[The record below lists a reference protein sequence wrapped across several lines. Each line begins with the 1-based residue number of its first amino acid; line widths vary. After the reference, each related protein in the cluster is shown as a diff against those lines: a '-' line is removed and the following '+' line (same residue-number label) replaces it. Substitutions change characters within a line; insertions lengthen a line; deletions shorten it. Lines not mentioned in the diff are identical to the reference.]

1 MLIYYLSYGGFLY
14 LMKGA
19 NKNMGVDLKGK
30 DLGPNLSQRKKDG
43 KYRARFITASG
54 KRVDRIFDNVKEA
67 KQWNGFKE
75 NNKRPNTVR
84 NGNYPKLKKRNR
96 TIRNTISGKC
106 IRRVC
111 KKL

>member
-1 MLIYYLSYGGFLY
+1 MEF
-14 LMKGA
+14 
-19 NKNMGVDLKGK
+19 
-30 DLGPNLSQRKKDG
+30 
-43 KYRARFITASG
+43 
-54 KRVDRIFDNVKEA
+54 

-96 TIRNTISGKC
+96 TICNTISGKC

-111 KKL
+111 KELQNAIPNDGT